1 MVRTKRRNS
10 FSRRSLWL
18 RPRWRGNPTHPT
30 AAQRWSIE
38 RSRCLT
44 KGACCR
50 LRRETLG
57 ISNGCILP
65 MLVREDRE
73 QTRPRLGNPNTSCGN
88 QNHDQRNHNCYE
100 ERIFDQRAAGAVTPE
115 TQEPSPPA
123 HFANN
128 CPTPNG
134 IRRQKLGDPAC
145 GCFARKTVKTASLP
159 SAHPSHT
166 ACIMHGLGQNP
177 VAI

>member
-1 MVRTKRRNS
+1 MARQSHTPYC
-10 FSRRSLWL
+10 
-18 RPRWRGNPTHPT
+18 RPTLVTQQAPYH
-30 AAQRWSIE
+30 
-38 RSRCLT
+38 

-50 LRRETLG
+50 LPQQWLYQFDLPNLGREG
-57 ISNGCILP
+57 
-65 MLVREDRE
+65 RE
-73 QTRPRLGNPNTSCGN
+73 QMRPRLGDPNAGGGN
-88 QNHDQRNHNCYE
+88 HKHDQRNHDCYDE
-100 ERIFDQRAAGAVTPE
+100 GIFDQRAAGAVTPQ

-134 IRRQKLGDPAC
+134 IARQKLGDPNC

-166 ACIMHGLGQNP
+166 ACIMHDLGQNP